1 MAVYKWDQETKQLV
15 KISDR
20 LFRKPTGDGKS
31 FKQQVLDGYRRIE
44 ERGERYYGKA
54 ENIKRIW
61 A

>member
-15 KISDR
+15 KIADR
-20 LFRKPTGDGKS
+20 SYQKPSGDGKS

-44 ERGERYYGKA
+44 EQGKKYHGTA
-54 ENIKRIW
+54 AGIKKIW